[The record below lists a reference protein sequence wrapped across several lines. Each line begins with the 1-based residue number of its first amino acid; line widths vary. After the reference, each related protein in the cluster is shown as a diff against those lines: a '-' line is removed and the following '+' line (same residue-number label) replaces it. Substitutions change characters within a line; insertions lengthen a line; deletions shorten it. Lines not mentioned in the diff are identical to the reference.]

1 MIQHVSPL
9 VTGVL
14 GAVLGA
20 LIAVLVMTLS
30 KARARAATSGDP
42 EPVLPPELRITVEHL
57 RNPAAVLGAHDQLLA
72 ESLSAASS
80 GLLRGRRIA
89 QPDVLELVR
98 EARRDNE
105 PGVLNIEVATGLGL
119 PNRPLAVRVAPLGE
133 GLVLLVADDRSEA
146 LRVDETRRDFV
157 ANITHE
163 LKTPIG
169 AISLLAEAIADST
182 DDADAVKHFAGR
194 MSTET
199 ARLNELIAQ
208 IIALS
213 RLQSTDPLLAA
224 VPIEVDDVIDDV
236 LDQARALADNRGIA
250 LTHQRSSE
258 AVVRG
263 DRNHI
268 EAALRNLI
276 QNAIAYSDAGAR
288 VAVTTRLV
296 HDGTGDWVEIGVS
309 DNGIGISEA
318 DQPRVFERFF
328 RVDYGRSR
336 ASGGTGLGLSIV
348 KHVASAHG
356 GTVTLWSRLGQGSTF
371 TLRLPAR
378 QPDHHAEGTAA

>member
-1 MIQHVSPL
+1 MIQRVSPL
-9 VTGVL
+9 VASVL

-20 LIAVLVMTLS
+20 LVTLLVVTLV
-30 KARARAATSGDP
+30 RARGRAGQSGDP
-42 EPVLPPELRITVEHL
+42 LPVLPASLRITIEHL
-57 RNPAAVLGAHDQLLA
+57 RNPAAVLGPHDELLA
-72 ESLSAASS
+72 ESISAASS

-89 QPDVLELVR
+89 QADVLELVR
-98 EARRDNE
+98 EARRDHE

-119 PNRPLAVRVAPLGE
+119 PNRPLAVRVAPLGDD
-133 GLVLLVADDRSEA
+133 LVLLVADDRSEA

-182 DDADAVKHFAGR
+182 DDEDAVKHFAGR
-194 MSTET
+194 MTTET

-224 VPIEVDDVIDDV
+224 VPIEVDNVIDDV
-236 LDQARALADNRGIA
+236 LDQARALADKRGIA
-250 LTHQRSSE
+250 LAHQRAPE
-258 AVVRG
+258 AFVRG

-276 QNAIAYSDAGAR
+276 QNAMAYSDAGAR

-336 ASGGTGLGLSIV
+336 ANGGTGLGLSIV

>member
-30 KARARAATSGDP
+30 KARARGATSGDP

-258 AVVRG
+258 GVVRG

>member
-1 MIQHVSPL
+1 MSPL

-250 LTHQRSSE
+250 LTHQRASE

>member
-1 MIQHVSPL
+1 MSPL

-224 VPIEVDDVIDDV
+224 VPIEVDDVIEDV

-250 LTHQRSSE
+250 LTHQRASE